1 MSGNSSDL
9 DSQACYQI
17 GEELFKRALD
27 HASGKVTDTCWGRP
41 QTQYYVANLS
51 PGSIDSD
58 KESDEGPF
66 SQARPSMIGLRWQPT
81 PERSGY
87 QLSFSCD
94 IYYRCLPTI
103 KEIRE
108 SNTELSTK
116 GLSEEK
122 FHQRFSV
129 STRLS
134 IDSFADPSEV
144 ASRFKSEIQS
154 AIANKYEQAC
164 DNRIVFPETD
174 LSELADQVNVEG
186 DLSEEEYSRLRDA
199 AADDPPIDQSWSVG
213 CQIHRW
219 TRDVEDEPTE
229 ITVKVHN
236 TSDGDASG
244 WCPFLF
250 NQRIEVEGE
259 FQRYQFRS
267 IPEDYRYDRTLW
279 GKGLNATVDN
289 TELQSPDARTST
301 GTLATTQ
308 IATHQTYRFKHR
320 KYPDDVTDRV
330 ASNTDPAVQDRKHTA
345 FSELKSERTLSHLRV
360 IRNDMQAYL
369 EDARSS
375 RGRRSEF
382 VDGLTDEEISEF
394 DRVLQAFDS
403 EVDNF
408 SRGIDVLENHPDTA
422 LRAFRLMNRTF
433 HEDEEEFDSWHAFQ
447 LVFIVSNLPAIVDRM
462 DSSDIDNARHNEAEV
477 LWFPTGG
484 GKTEAYLGL
493 ILFNLFFDRL
503 RGKERGVTA
512 WIRFPLTLLGE
523 QQMGRFLEK
532 LVAANNLHA
541 SEDLEGERFELGYFV
556 GGETTPNQ
564 IEKPNSGRSN
574 DFHKTF
580 DEDHALLEEKCKRVN
595 KCPNCG
601 SPVEIEFQQE
611 TNRVKHYCTNDAM
624 GEDGC
629 RVDELP
635 LYVTDYE
642 IYRKVPSVLLGT
654 LDKIAIT
661 GTNPRF
667 ANLLGNH
674 TTKCKK
680 HGFGYSGKCS
690 EKNTV
695 GCNGPLEEVSPQFS
709 DPIPTLHLVDEV
721 HLLNEELGV
730 FAAHYETMYLELCKK
745 SDDKTPKI
753 VTSTATISDR
763 EGVTDTPSYE
773 RLMQGLFLKD
783 ANRFPEE
790 GPSLTESYYG
800 EVQEDD
806 PDERLRTFYGITPN
820 NKTHIYAVLDL
831 VKQYHESIRDARR
844 DDVEFLSTTA
854 ADREIAS
861 EELAE
866 ILYLYELSIIYFL
879 RKTEKDRFKRSIR
892 SQIRREMGND
902 GYDDDELNISELTAD
917 VDTTG
922 VLQEL
927 QESRNM
933 DFEDRH
939 DLLAATSYIS
949 HGIDVDR
956 FNSMF
961 FFGFPRRTFQYIQSS
976 SRVGRD
982 YPGFV
987 VDMFSPVDNRD
998 RHRYKYFEKTHEYLD
1013 RSVEETSVARWS
1025 RFSLDKTFPGLFRAI
1040 LLQYYRPFMHREYDV
1055 NVQSSKQMQ
1064 EVLHNPNQ
1072 YPEFGKDSFEGVLSR
1087 AYGVGGDVAGD
1098 EQEYF
1103 KESVTRRVEEYWQYW
1118 LDHLQEEFYT
1128 TFKQDPMRSLRD
1140 IGEEVEIRVDTDA
1153 RNAFEALTGGDD

>member
-1 MSGNSSDL
+1 MSGNNNDL
-9 DSQACYQI
+9 DPQACYQV
-17 GEELFKRALD
+17 GEGLFKRALNY
-27 HASGKVTDTCWGRP
+27 ASGKVKDTCWGRP
-41 QTQYYVANLS
+41 ETQYYVANLS

-58 KESDEGPF
+58 EESDDGPF

-81 PERSGY
+81 PERSNY
-87 QLSFSCD
+87 ELSFSCD
-94 IYYRCLPTI
+94 VYYRCLPTI
-103 KEIRE
+103 DEIRE
-108 SNTELSTK
+108 RNIELSTEI
-116 GLSEEK
+116 LSNEQ
-122 FHQRFSV
+122 FHRQFEI
-129 STRLS
+129 STTIS
-134 IDSFADPSEV
+134 IDSIDDVSEFAST
-144 ASRFKSEIQS
+144 FQSEIRS
-154 AIANKYEQAC
+154 AIADKYEQEC
-164 DNRIVFPETD
+164 EDRIPFPESD
-174 LSELADQVNVEG
+174 LSDIASQVDAEG
-186 DLSEEEYSRLRDA
+186 DLTERGYSRLRDA
-199 AADDPPIDQSWSVG
+199 AAEESPIDQSWSVG
-213 CQIHRW
+213 CQIDRR
-219 TRDVEDEPTE
+219 TRDVKSEPTE
-229 ITVKVHN
+229 ITVKVYN
-236 TSDGDASG
+236 TSDGDAHG

-250 NQRIEVEGE
+250 NQRIKVEGE
-259 FQRYQFRS
+259 FQQYQFRS
-267 IPEDYRYDRTLW
+267 IPKDYRYDRTLW

-289 TELQSPDARTST
+289 SELASLDDSSST

-308 IATHQTYRFKHR
+308 IATHQTYRFEHR
-320 KYPDDVTDRV
+320 EYPDDVSDRA
-330 ASNTDPAVQDRKHTA
+330 ASNADAAVQGRKHTA
-345 FSELKSERTLSHLRV
+345 FSELNSEHTLEHLRV
-360 IRNDMQAYL
+360 IRNDMQAYVD
-369 EDARSS
+369 DARSS
-375 RGRRSEF
+375 RGRRSQLVE
-382 VDGLTDEEISEF
+382 GLNDEEISEL

-403 EVDNF
+403 EIENF
-408 SRGIDVLENHPDTA
+408 SRGIDILENHPETA

-462 DSSDIDNARHNEAEV
+462 DSANIDGARHNEAEV

-532 LVAANNLHA
+532 LIAANNLHA
-541 SEDLEGERFELGYFV
+541 SEGLNGERFELGYFV

-564 IEKPNSGRSN
+564 IEKPSSGRSN

-580 DEDHALLEEKCKRVN
+580 DEDHGLLKEKCKRVEE
-595 KCPNCG
+595 CPNCG
-601 SPVEIEFQQE
+601 SPVEIEFNQQN
-611 TNRVKHYCTNDAM
+611 NRVKHYCTNDAT
-624 GEDGC
+624 GEEGC

-695 GCNGPLEEVSPQFS
+695 GCSGPLEEVGPQFS

-730 FAAHYETMYLELCKK
+730 FASHYETMYLELCKK
-745 SDDKTPKI
+745 SDGKTPKI
-753 VTSTATISDR
+753 VTSTATISDQ
-763 EGVTDTPSYE
+763 EGVTDTPAYE

-800 EVQEDD
+800 EIQEDD

-820 NKTHIYAVLDL
+820 NKTHIYAVLDI
-831 VKQYHESIRDARR
+831 VKQYHEAIRDARQNNT
-844 DDVEFLSTTA
+844 DFLSTTVG
-854 ADREIAS
+854 DRKITA
-861 EELAE
+861 EERAE

-892 SQIRREMGND
+892 NQISREIRDD
-902 GYDDDELNISELTAD
+902 GYDDNELEISELTAD

-987 VDMFSPVDNRD
+987 VDMFSPIDNRD

-1013 RSVEETSVARWS
+1013 RSVEETSVARWA
-1025 RFSLDKTFPGLFRAI
+1025 RFSLDKTFPGLFQAI
-1040 LLQYYRPFMHREYDV
+1040 LLQYYRPLMHREYDV
-1055 NVQSSKQMQ
+1055 NVQSSKQLIN
-1064 EVLHNPNQ
+1064 VIHNPDQ
-1072 YPEFGKDSFEGVLSR
+1072 YPEFGKNSFEEVLSR
-1087 AYGVGGDVAGD
+1087 AYGVDGKVSGD

-1103 KESVTRRVEEYWQYW
+1103 KQSVTDRVEEYWQYW

-1128 TFKQDPMRSLRD
+1128 TFKHDPMRSLRD

-1153 RNAFEALTGGDD
+1153 RNSFEALTGGDD